1 MKGPFN
7 LVSYYSFSDFKLQM
21 LFTFLTALLQTAY
34 LIIPPGLEFGFT
46 WVFYYSI

>member
-1 MKGPFN
+1 MI
-7 LVSYYSFSDFKLQM
+7 FKLQM